1 MRVLTDLK
9 KIRRYESA
17 DRFKKTRGYESADR
31 FKKTRRY
38 FPKTNL
44 SVRKPQKKQTENRF
58 NLVIVNDS

>member
-31 FKKTRRY
+31 FKKNKRTD
-38 FPKTNL
+38 FK
-44 SVRKPQKKQTENRF
+44 KKQRDIF
-58 NLVIVNDS
+58 LKQI